1 MISQKS
7 NFVTQGVNWDYLKEN
22 VRGKVEAQR
31 KELKGERVQ
40 LEQLWHEVGWG
51 LLERGTEVTG
61 EYRKE
66 RGPHHSAC
74 PAL

>member
-22 VRGKVEAQR
+22 VRGKVEMQR

-40 LEQLWHEVGWG
+40 LE
-51 LLERGTEVTG
+51 
-61 EYRKE
+61 
-66 RGPHHSAC
+66 
-74 PAL
+74 